1 MAKIV
6 VVGPGAIGSLLAAYL
21 TKSEE
26 DIWLLD
32 KDAIRAKSLSE
43 NAIKIEGVSG
53 SWQAKVKATS
63 EPEDIGL
70 AEFIIICVKSY
81 DTQRAAKSI
90 ESLVGK
96 DSLVVTLQN
105 GVGNIEILSDVF
117 GSGLVAAGTTNMGA
131 NLRDV
136 GFVRHAGLGE
146 TVLGRLDGKIT
157 YNLRQLREIL
167 NKVGLVARISRDI
180 EGLLWSKLIINV
192 GINALTAITALNNG
206 RLIEYEWTHE
216 ILRDAV
222 TEAVKVAKR
231 KRIKLIFDDPLGKV
245 ESVCEATA
253 KNVSSMLQD
262 VLKGKKTEIDFINGV
277 IIRQAHSLGIATP
290 VNEVLYELVKTIEA
304 SYEKRVTKI

>member
-21 TKSEE
+21 SKSPEE
-26 DIWLLD
+26 VHLFD
-32 KDAIRAKSLSE
+32 KDSARAQQLTE
-43 NAIKIEGVSG
+43 QGIKIEGVSG
-53 SWQAKVKATS
+53 SWQAKVKATAKVD
-63 EPEDIGL
+63 DIGP

-81 DTQRAAKSI
+81 DTQKAAKAI
-90 ESLVGK
+90 EPLVGK
-96 DSLVVTLQN
+96 DSLIITLQN
-105 GVGNIEILSDVF
+105 GIGNIETISEQF
-117 GSGLVAAGTTNMGA
+117 SPALVAAASTNMGA
-131 NLRDV
+131 NLRDI
-136 GFVRHAGLGE
+136 GYLRHAGMGE

-157 YNLRQLREIL
+157 FNLRQLREIF
-167 NKVGLVARISRDI
+167 NKVGLLTRISRDI

-253 KNVSSMLQD
+253 KNISSMLQD
-262 VLKGKKTEIDFINGV
+262 VLKGKRTEIDFINGV
-277 IIRQAHSLGIATP
+277 IIRQAHSLGIPTP
-290 VNEVLYELVKTIEA
+290 VNEVLYRLVKTIET
-304 SYEKRVTKI
+304 SYDKRVAKI